1 MKKILLTLTLLVSIC
16 MGVFSDNHTVYAGLY
31 YYDPS
36 ELTIEIGDTVTWI
49 NDGGMHDVNADIN
62 SQTGESF
69 NNPESFQSSVVN
81 GVGDVIYTH
90 VFNTAGTYNYDC
102 SVGSHAAQGMVAE
115 LTVLLPSIMDIV
127 ADSEAHTTL
136 EAAINAAELNET
148 LDTGG
153 PFTLFAPSDDAFGAL
168 PEGTVDALIND
179 IPELT
184 EILLHHVVSG
194 TAMSTDLNDGDVIE
208 TLNGTDVT
216 VTVDGMIY
224 MIDMATVTSA
234 NIEASN
240 GVVHVVDMVLLP
252 PPSIMDIVANSE
264 AHTTLEAAI
273 NAAGL
278 NETLD
283 RNCG

>member
-1 MKKILLTLTLLVSIC
+1 MKKLLLTLTLILSVC
-16 MGVFSDNHTVYAGLY
+16 MGAFSDNHTVNAGLY
-31 YYDPS
+31 YYEPS

-49 NDGGMHDVNADIN
+49 NDGGMHDVNAGIN

-69 NNPESFQSSVVN
+69 NNPESFQSAIIN
-81 GVGDVIYTH
+81 GIGDEIYTY

-102 SVGSHAAQGMVAE
+102 SVGNHAANGMVGQINVE
-115 LTVLLPSIMDIV
+115 LPSIMDIV
-127 ADSEAHTTL
+127 ADSEAHAIL

-153 PFTLFAPSDDAFGAL
+153 PFTLFAPSDDAFAAL
-168 PEGTVDALIND
+168 PEGTVDTLLND

-184 EILLHHVVSG
+184 EILLHHVVNG

-208 TLNGTDVT
+208 TLNGTNVT
-216 VTVDGMIY
+216 VTIDGMTY

-252 PPSIMDIVANSE
+252 TSDVCQF
-264 AHTTLEAAI
+264 AHVTEQLLMH
-273 NAAGL
+273 GL
-278 NETLD
+278 YYSVQNT
-283 RNCG
+283 